1 LRVAGCELNPK
12 PKTRNPQPATR
23 NPQPKTQNPKPKT
36 QNPQLKIM
44 NRIIKI
50 IFLDIL
56 KNKIVLGYTLIL
68 ALLSWSSFGLE
79 DNSAKGLLT
88 ILNVILFTVPLVSIL
103 FATIYLYNSSEF
115 IELLLSQPVKR
126 RKIWLSLFLGLSLS
140 MVAAFFIGAGIPLLV
155 NAPDSVGVM
164 MLVVGCLISIIFVAL
179 AFLSSILTRDKSKGI
194 GIAIM
199 TWLFFALLFDGLVL
213 FLLFQFSDYPIEKAM
228 VAVTAFSPI
237 DLARIQI
244 LLQLDVSAMMG
255 YTGAI
260 FKDFFGTAMGLTVS
274 FALLCLW
281 VLIPFYIS
289 LKKFK
294 NKDL

>member
-1 LRVAGCELNPK
+1 
-12 PKTRNPQPATR
+12 
-23 NPQPKTQNPKPKT
+23 
-36 QNPQLKIM
+36 M

-56 KNKIVLGYTLIL
+56 KNKIIVAYTLIL
-68 ALLSWSSFGLE
+68 AVLSWSSFGLE

-88 ILNVILFTVPLVSIL
+88 ILNIILFTVPLVSIL

-115 IELLLSQPVKR
+115 IELLLSQPIKR
-126 RKIWLSLFLGLSLS
+126 KKIWISLFLGLSFS
-140 MVAAFFIGAGIPLLV
+140 MILAFFVGAGIPLLL
-155 NAPDSVGVM
+155 NSPDSIGLM
-164 MLVVGCLISIIFVAL
+164 MLVNGFFITTIFTAL
-179 AFLSSILTRDKSKGI
+179 AFLSSILTRDKAKGI

-199 TWLFFALLFDGLVL
+199 TWLFFALLFDGIVL
-213 FLLFQFSDYPIEKAM
+213 FLLFQLSDYPIETAM

-244 LLQLDVSAMMG
+244 LLHLDVSAMMG

-260 FKDFFGTAMGLTVS
+260 FKDFFGTNVGLIVS
-274 FALLCLW
+274 FLLLMLW
-281 VLIPFYIS
+281 TIIPFTIS
-289 LKKFK
+289 LMKFK

>member
-1 LRVAGCELNPK
+1 
-12 PKTRNPQPATR
+12 
-23 NPQPKTQNPKPKT
+23 
-36 QNPQLKIM
+36 M

-56 KNKIVLGYTLIL
+56 KNKIVLAYTLIL

-126 RKIWLSLFLGLSLS
+126 KKIWLSLFLGLSLS
-140 MVAAFFIGAGIPLLV
+140 MVAAFFIGAGIPLLI
-155 NAPDSVGVM
+155 NAPDSVGIM
-164 MLVVGCLISIIFVAL
+164 MIVVGCLISVIFVAL
-179 AFLSSILTRDKSKGI
+179 AFLSSILTRDKAKGI

-199 TWLFFALLFDGLVL
+199 TWLYFALLFDGLVL
-213 FLLFQFSDYPIEKAM
+213 FLLFQLSDYPIEKAM
-228 VAVTAFSPI
+228 VAVTALSPI

-260 FKDFFGTAMGLTVS
+260 FKDFFGTTIGLTVS

-281 VLIPFYIS
+281 TIIPFYIS

>member
-1 LRVAGCELNPK
+1 
-12 PKTRNPQPATR
+12 
-23 NPQPKTQNPKPKT
+23 
-36 QNPQLKIM
+36 M

-56 KNKIVLGYTLIL
+56 KNKIVLAYTLIL
-68 ALLSWSSFGLE
+68 GLLSWSSFGLE

-103 FATIYLYNSSEF
+103 FSTIYLYNSAEF

-126 RKIWLSLFLGLSLS
+126 KKIWFSLFLGLSLALVS
-140 MVAAFFIGAGIPLLV
+140 AFFIGAGIPLLI
-155 NAPDSVGVM
+155 NAPDSVGIM
-164 MLVVGCLISIIFVAL
+164 MVVIGCLISIIFVAL
-179 AFLSSILTRDKSKGI
+179 AFLCSIVTRDKAKGI

-199 TWLFFALLFDGLVL
+199 TWLYFALLFDGMVL
-213 FLLFQFSDYPIEKAM
+213 FLLFQLSDYPIEKAM
-228 VAVTAFSPI
+228 VAVTALSPI

-244 LLQLDVSAMMG
+244 LLHLDVSAMMG

-260 FKDFFGTAMGLTVS
+260 FKDFFGTSFGLIVS
-274 FALLCLW
+274 FLLLCLW
-281 VLIPFYIS
+281 AIIPFYIS